1 LKLKK
6 AFFCVDCF
14 TKLRY
19 RLLTDIPDID
29 LWSSFEKGD
38 KTAFAELFRR
48 HYSLLYQY
56 GCKLSVHTTVVED
69 CIQELFAELWQNK
82 PATTVQSV
90 KAYLLTALKYK
101 LFRVYRNRAAQTFEE
116 VNEHIHFEIS
126 HDNFIIAREE
136 DHQKT
141 NRIVAALRQLPSRQ
155 KEIIYLKIYQNLGY
169 EEISEIMGINYQ
181 VSRNLFS
188 QSIKSLRK
196 ILQS

>member
-1 LKLKK
+1 LP
-6 AFFCVDCF
+6 
-14 TKLRY
+14 
-19 RLLTDIPDID
+19 TDIPDME

-82 PATTVQSV
+82 TATTVHSI

-101 LFRVYRNRAAQTFEE
+101 IFRVYRSKAAQSFEE

-126 HDNFIIAREE
+126 HDNFIIAQEE
-136 DHQKT
+136 DRQKT
-141 NRIVAALRQLPSRQ
+141 NRMIAALQQLPSRQ
-155 KEIIYLKIYQNLGY
+155 KEIIYLKIYQNLSY
-169 EEISEIMGINYQ
+169 EEVSEIMGINYQ

-196 ILQS
+196 ILERQ